1 MGDINQINDVAA
13 ANINQ
18 VNDVAKAN
26 ISEINDQGVPASGA
40 TNWVVAGDDGHVFWC
55 GADPTGTWT
64 EYDNWQGDG
73 TPRAYDIAAGKDA
86 NGNIIYVMSRDSI
99 NGELQV
105 SGSNVESSHFWTKVT
120 IAGSGDQDQYR
131 IIWCDDGSTSGVW
144 LAVGRQ
150 ANPSNDQNNPRSGVQ
165 RSTDGGANWTNIALS
180 GLTDHDTSKGIQA
193 LCFGNGVAMMAQED
207 RIYTSTDYGAN
218 WSVSTPFANDNPP
231 TAARCLVYTNS
242 TFVLI
247 CGRLGE
253 LRIRSCADSDLTDWS
268 GESTA
273 NTSTRNPGNTF
284 EDTVNCTAANGRVA
298 HVTTND
304 DYVSYFDVNGKTIS
318 NINVVDLPMNA
329 QRRAEDIETDGV
341 SWLISSRLGD
351 IWRSTDNAESWTKIK
366 TDAGGNADHGQA
378 ICSNV
383 LLPL

>member
-1 MGDINQINDVAA
+1 MGDINQINDVGSD
-13 ANINQ
+13 NISQ

-26 ISEINDQGVPASGA
+26 ISEVNDQGVAASGA
-40 TNWVVAGDDGHVFWC
+40 TNWVVAGDDGHVWYT
-55 GADPTGTWT
+55 GADPGGSWT
-64 EYDNWQGDG
+64 EYDTWAGSG

-86 NGNIIYVMSRDSI
+86 NGNIIYVLSRDSI

-105 SGSNVESSHFWTKVT
+105 SSNDVTDGNTWSKVT
-120 IAGSGDQDQYR
+120 ISGSGDQDQYR
-131 IIWCDDGSTSGVW
+131 IIWADDGSTSGVW

-150 ANPSNDQNNPRSGVQ
+150 SNTGVQ
-165 RSTDGGANWTNIALS
+165 RSTDGGANWTSVDIS
-180 GLTDHDTSKGIQA
+180 GLTGHDTDKGIQA
-193 LCFGNGVAMMAQED
+193 MCFGNGVVMMAQD
-207 RIYTSTDYGAN
+207 ARIYTSTDYGAN

-242 TFVLI
+242 TFALI

-273 NTSTRNPGNTF
+273 DTATRNPGNTF
-284 EDTVNCTAANGRVA
+284 EDTVNCAAANGRVA
-298 HVTTND
+298 HISTND

-318 NINVVDLPMNA
+318 NISVVDLSMNA
-329 QRRAEDIETDGV
+329 QRKAEDIETDGV
-341 SWLISSRLGD
+341 IWVITSRLGD
-351 IWRSTDNAESWTKIK
+351 IWKSADNAASWSKVE
-366 TDAGGNADHGQA
+366 TDAGGSADHGQA
-378 ICSNV
+378 VCSNV

>member
-1 MGDINQINDVAA
+1 MADYTKYNGVAA
-13 ANINQ
+13 ADI
-18 VNDVAKAN
+18 VKIDGVAVADIVKC
-26 ISEINDQGVPASGA
+26 DGVTKGGAATA

-86 NGNIIYVMSRDSI
+86 NGNIIYVMTRDSI

-105 SGSNVESSHFWTKVT
+105 SGTNVETSHFWTKKT
-120 IAGSGDQDQYR
+120 ISGSGDQDQYR
-131 IIWCDDGSTSGVW
+131 IIWADDGSTSGVW

-150 ANPSNDQNNPRSGVQ
+150 SNTGVQ
-165 RSTDGGANWTNIALS
+165 RSTDGGANWSSVDISNLS
-180 GLTDHDTSKGIQA
+180 GHDTSIGIQA
-193 LCFGNGVAMMAQED
+193 MCFGNGVVMMAQDE

-218 WSVSTPFANDNPP
+218 WSVSTPFSTDTP

-268 GESTA
+268 AESTA
-273 NTSTRNPGNTF
+273 NTSTRNPGNKF

-298 HVTTND
+298 HITTND
-304 DYVSYFDVNGKTIS
+304 DYVSYFDVDGKTIS
-318 NINVVDLPMNA
+318 NINVVDLPMNS
-329 QRRAEDIETDGV
+329 QRKAEDIETDGAT
-341 SWLISSRLGD
+341 WLITSRIGD
-351 IWRSTDNAESWTKIK
+351 IWRSTDNAETWTKIK

>member
-1 MGDINQINDVAA
+1 MGDYAQVHDVAIANIAQINDVPY
-13 ANINQ
+13 ANCGQ
-18 VNDVAKAN
+18 VNDCTKATTT
-26 ISEINDQGVPASGA
+26 A

-86 NGNIIYVMSRDSI
+86 NGDIIYVMSRDSI
-99 NGELQV
+99 HGELQV

-150 ANPSNDQNNPRSGVQ
+150 ANPSNARSGVQ
-165 RSTDGGANWTNIALS
+165 RSTDGGANWTNIQLD
-180 GLTDHDTSKGIQA
+180 GLTGHNTGLGIQA
-193 LCFGNGVAMMAQED
+193 MCFGNGVVMMAQEN

-218 WSVSTPFANDNPP
+218 WSVSTPFSSDAP
-231 TAARCLVYTNS
+231 TAARCLTYTNNS
-242 TFVLI
+242 FVLI
-247 CGRLGE
+247 YGRLGE
-253 LRIRSCADSDLTDWS
+253 IRARSCADSDLTDWG
-268 GESTA
+268 GESTM
-273 NTSTRNPGNTF
+273 NTDTRNPGNTF
-284 EDTVNCTAANGRVA
+284 EDKINVASANGRVA
-298 HVTTND
+298 HITAND
-304 DYVSYFDVNGKTIS
+304 EHCSRFDVSGKTIS
-318 NINVVDLPMNA
+318 NIAMTDLGMNS
-329 QRRAEDIETDGV
+329 QRHAEDIETDGTT
-341 SWLISSRLGD
+341 WLICSRLGD
-351 IWRSTDNAESWTKIK
+351 IWRSTDNAVTWTKIK